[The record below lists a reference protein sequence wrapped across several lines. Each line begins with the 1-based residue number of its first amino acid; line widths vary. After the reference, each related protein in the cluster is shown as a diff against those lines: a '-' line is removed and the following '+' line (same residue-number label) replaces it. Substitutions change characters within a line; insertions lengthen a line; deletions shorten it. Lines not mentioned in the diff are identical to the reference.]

1 MFRFQS
7 SSRKIF
13 YRGAGAATLTAT
25 AAVGVA
31 CVYDEGTQRSLQF
44 WSNIFP
50 LYLSYRGVQLLNRDL
65 GILSDDRANI
75 IYDSFHEKFTDHVKD
90 IVYKMRGFYL
100 KQAQMMSTQD
110 DFVPPAYML
119 WVKDTQDN
127 VPSEFKGNEARIY
140 ATLKIKEELGLEF
153 DEVFERWDDIPI
165 GVGDTCFLHVYIY
178 MYMYIYEYIIYICRH
193 K

>member
-1 MFRFQS
+1 MFQFQS
-7 SSRKIF
+7 SRKAIF
-13 YRGAGAATLTAT
+13 RGVGAT
-25 AAVGVA
+25 ALAGVGIA

-65 GILSDDRANI
+65 GILSDDRANS

-90 IVYKMRGFYL
+90 VVYKMRGFYL

-127 VPSEFKGNEARIY
+127 VPSEFTGNEARIY
-140 ATLKIKEELGLEF
+140 ATLKIKEELGLELF
-153 DEVFERWDDIPI
+153 V
-165 GVGDTCFLHVYIY
+165 C
-178 MYMYIYEYIIYICRH
+178 
-193 K
+193 